1 MVDGHFMI
9 RPHFLHSLISV
20 LIIHDIHNYL
30 CKCVSLT
37 VLVEANVS
45 SSLSEALTA
54 DVQSVL
60 SDQTGVRRAHTA
72 LSRTFTKVSWV

>member
-1 MVDGHFMI
+1 M
-9 RPHFLHSLISV
+9 
-20 LIIHDIHNYL
+20 
-30 CKCVSLT
+30 CLT

-72 LSRTFTKVSWV
+72 LSRALAEVSGVGKPN